1 MAVHIFTEEWT
12 KGSASK
18 GSIIACN
25 YYLNKRQKRHRDEWW
40 IAQNGMKNLLKE
52 HSNTLF
58 LRDFWKHHG
67 SPKAWMVVCYFKIQ
81 KSTKHQIFWW
91 FFCSEN
97 SFLKK
102 SLLGGDGNWL
112 FWTHFWIPY
121 GILFPK
127 TYVWHLGS
135 QRHVFS
141 TLRT

>member
-58 LRDFWKHHG
+58 LRDIWKNHG
-67 SPKAWMVVCYFKIQ
+67 SPKGKCALEG
-81 KSTKHQIFWW
+81 IF
-91 FFCSEN
+91 FANRFPSLGN
-97 SFLKK
+97 FVNKK
-102 SLLGGDGNWL
+102 VGFGKN
-112 FWTHFWIPY
+112 
-121 GILFPK
+121 
-127 TYVWHLGS
+127 
-135 QRHVFS
+135 
-141 TLRT
+141 